1 MTTITINHLS
11 RVEGHGGI
19 HVTVGP
25 HGLERCEMEIFE
37 GSRFY
42 EALLV
47 GRHFAEVPGTICRVC
62 AICSSGHTL
71 CALGAIEEALD
82 VRVTAQVQSFRDLLN
97 LGQFIE
103 SHALHL
109 FCLAVPDYLGYSGVL
124 EMAQYYPDVVGKAL
138 EIKRMGNA
146 IQELVGGR
154 AIHPVNMSIGGLGRV
169 PAPDAMTA
177 LAGQLA
183 QGLEAALSLEKF
195 IVELPIPDCHL
206 EEAVYVALQP
216 DGSDYALRGSMLAAS
231 GFDPICVADFRQRV
245 HESVVG
251 HSTAKQSLYAEQPF
265 MVGAVARMAL
275 HGERLA
281 GVAAETRN
289 RVMPDRPTPMH
300 NNPAQFVELVWALA
314 TAEQLAGS
322 LASVGP
328 EAATNTQVKAK
339 KGLGQQALE
348 VPRGT
353 LYHAY
358 ALGAGGLVA
367 DADIIT
373 PTAQNLANIEKDFAT
388 TANCWHKHAQDDEAR
403 LQRGLEMVAR
413 AYDPCISCAT
423 HLVDL
428 TVRGVRHG

>member
-25 HGLERCEMEIFE
+25 DGVERCEMEIFE

-42 EALLV
+42 EALLL
-47 GRHFAEVPGTICRVC
+47 GRHFEEVPGTISRVC

-71 CALGAIEEALD
+71 CALGAIEDALD
-82 VRVTAQVQSFRDLLN
+82 ITVTPQVQSFRDLLN

-124 EMAQYYPDVVGKAL
+124 EMAQYQPDVVGKAL
-138 EIKRMGNA
+138 ELKRIGNA
-146 IQELVGGR
+146 IQELIGGR
-154 AIHPVNMSIGGLGRV
+154 AIHPVNMTIGGMGRI
-169 PAPDAMTA
+169 PTAESLTA

-183 QGLEAALSLEKF
+183 EGLESALALERF
-195 IVELPIPDCHL
+195 IIELPIPDCHL
-206 EEAVYVALQP
+206 DQAVYVALQP
-216 DGSDYALRGSMLAAS
+216 DGSNYALHGGMLAAS
-231 GFDPICVADFRQRV
+231 GHDPIPVANFRQRV
-245 HESVVG
+245 HESVVS
-251 HSTAKQSLYAEQPF
+251 HSTAKQSLYSDKPF
-265 MVGAVARMAL
+265 MVGAVARMVL
-275 HGERLA
+275 NGERMS
-281 GVAAETRN
+281 GVAAQTRN
-289 RVMPDRPTPMH
+289 RIIPDRPTPMH
-300 NNPAQFVELVWALA
+300 NNPAQFVELVWALS
-314 TAEQLAGS
+314 EGEKLAHDLS
-322 LASVGP
+322 LATP
-328 EAATNTQVKAK
+328 ESPVNTQVKAK
-339 KGLGQQALE
+339 KSAGQQALE

-358 ALGAGGLVA
+358 GLNA
-367 DADIIT
+367 DGLLCDADIIT

-388 TANCWHKHAQDDEAR
+388 TASCWLHHAQNDEAR
-403 LQRGLEMVAR
+403 LKHGLEMVAR

-428 TVRGVRHG
+428 TMRKESS

>member
-25 HGLERCEMEIFE
+25 EGVERCEMKIFE

-47 GRHFAEVPGTICRVC
+47 GRHFEEVPSTICRVC

-71 CALGAIEEALD
+71 CALGAIEDALD
-82 VRVTAQVQSFRDLLN
+82 ITVTPQVQSFRDLLN

-124 EMAQYYPDVVGKAL
+124 EMAQFHPDVVGKAL
-138 EIKRMGNA
+138 ELKRIGNA

-154 AIHPVNMSIGGLGRV
+154 AIHPVNMTIGGLGRI
-169 PAPDAMTA
+169 PTSGSLTT

-183 QGLEAALSLEKF
+183 EGLESALSLERF
-195 IVELPIPDCHL
+195 IIELPIPDCHL
-206 EEAVYVALQP
+206 EQAVYVALQP
-216 DGSDYALRGSMLAAS
+216 DGSDYALRGGMLAAS
-231 GFDPICVADFRQRV
+231 GHDPIPVASFRQRV
-245 HESVVG
+245 HESVVS
-251 HSTAKQSLYAEQPF
+251 HSTAKQSLYSDKPF

-275 HGERLA
+275 NGERMS
-281 GVAAETRN
+281 GVAAQTRN
-289 RVMPDRPTPMH
+289 RIIPDRPTPMH
-300 NNPAQFVELVWALA
+300 NNPAQFVELVWALSE
-314 TAEQLAGS
+314 AEQLARNLS
-322 LASVGP
+322 LATP
-328 EAATNTQVKAK
+328 ESTVNTPVKAK
-339 KGLGQQALE
+339 KSAGQQALE

-358 ALGAGGLVA
+358 ELGSDGLVC

-388 TANCWHKHAQDDEAR
+388 TANCWLRHAQNDESR
-403 LQRGLEMVAR
+403 LKQGLEMVAR

-428 TVRGVRHG
+428 TMRKEDS